1 MMRRISWLALSS
13 ALYFST
19 QLVLAAEPA
28 PAAPAPAAPTPA
40 PAAPKAA
47 PAAPAP
53 KAAPAAPKAAP
64 GAPAA
69 AKAAPKAEAT
79 APSAEANAPKTE
91 AELNKAQ
98 AAQRF
103 DRGLQLFNE
112 GDNAGA
118 LAEFKQTY
126 ALMPNPIVLFNI
138 GLVYAAMGRPVDAVD
153 ALTPVVDSATLSAE
167 QRERAQKTL
176 EDQQARIGRIA
187 VTTVPV
193 GARIDV
199 DGVEVART
207 PLTAPLRVPEGSH
220 VIGAVAEGYAH
231 ARKEIIV
238 AGNAD
243 ASVNFELVLSTAKR
257 PANLTIRSRITDA
270 EVLIDGKSFGKT
282 PLASSLALPAGQ
294 HTVELRRPGY
304 QAGRQLVEVGESSIA
319 EVTLDLAV
327 DPAALAT
334 DGADLTIS
342 VREPNLNL
350 SIDREPLRLYT
361 GPLRLPRGVHH
372 LHLEQAGYLPF
383 DQDIT
388 LDTAKPLRLTPYLM
402 PTPEA
407 RKAHNDN
414 VRMHRTW
421 GWILTGAGVAVAGGG
436 VTWLIV
442 NSSKK
447 SDALAT
453 YNHWVTQ
460 QEYASDDNPD
470 TKPDKGT
477 SCDLSGGSNFEQCNL
492 EVQNAQDAYDSAKA
506 RDIPGYV
513 AIGVGAAALGTGIVL
528 LLTGESAHR
537 FDPPAKDGASKSPSW
552 AFAPGPG
559 QLGLG
564 LRAAF

>member
-1 MMRRISWLALSS
+1 MIRRISWLALPS
-13 ALYFST
+13 ALYLST
-19 QLVLAAEPA
+19 QPVRAAEPA
-28 PAAPAPAAPTPA
+28 PAAPKPAAT
-40 PAAPKAA
+40 APKAA
-47 PAAPAP
+47 PAAAVAPKPAPAPAKPAP
-53 KAAPAAPKAAP
+53 KADAVAPSTAAAPQ
-64 GAPAA
+64 
-69 AKAAPKAEAT
+69 
-79 APSAEANAPKTE
+79 TE

-153 ALTPVVDSATLSAE
+153 ALTPVVDSATLSPE

-176 EDQQARIGRIA
+176 SDQQQRIGRIS
-187 VTTVPV
+187 VTSVPV

-207 PLTAPLRVPEGSH
+207 PLSAPLRVAEGSH

-231 ARKEIIV
+231 ARKEILV

-243 ASVNFELVLSTAKR
+243 ASVNFELLLSTAKR
-257 PANLTIRSRITDA
+257 PANLTIRSRIVDA
-270 EVLIDGKSFGKT
+270 EVLIDDKSFGKT

-294 HTVELRRPGY
+294 HTVELRRAGY
-304 QAGRQLVEVGESSIA
+304 QSGKQLVEVGESSVA
-319 EVTLDLAV
+319 EVTLDLTV
-327 DPAALAT
+327 DTQALAK

-361 GPLRLPRGVHH
+361 GSLRLPKGAHH

-388 LDTAKPLRLTPYLM
+388 LDSQKPLLLTPYLM
-402 PTPEA
+402 PTPET

-414 VRMHRTW
+414 VRLHRTW

-447 SDALAT
+447 SDALST
-453 YNHWVTQ
+453 YNYLSTQ
-460 QEYASDDNPD
+460 REYGTDNDPD
-470 TKPDKGT
+470 TKPEKG
-477 SCDLSGGSNFEQCNL
+477 SPCDLAGGGDFNQCNL
-492 EVQNAQDAYDSAKA
+492 DVENAQDAYDSAKA

-513 AIGVGAAALGTGIVL
+513 MIGVGAAALGTGIVM

-537 FDPPAKDGASKSPSW
+537 FDPPAKSAKSKPPSW

-559 QLGLG
+559 QVGLG
-564 LRAAF
+564 LSTSF

>member
-13 ALYFST
+13 ALYLST
-19 QLVLAAEPA
+19 QPVRAAEPA
-28 PAAPAPAAPTPA
+28 PAAPKPA
-40 PAAPKAA
+40 PAGPKAA
-47 PAAPAP
+47 PAAPVAP
-53 KAAPAAPKAAP
+53 KAAPTPAKPASKDAPAPSTAAAPP
-64 GAPAA
+64 
-69 AKAAPKAEAT
+69 
-79 APSAEANAPKTE
+79 TE

-153 ALTPVVDSATLSAE
+153 ALTPVVDSATLSPE

-176 EDQQARIGRIA
+176 SDQQQRIGRIS
-187 VTTVPV
+187 VTSVPA

-207 PLTAPLRVPEGSH
+207 PLSAPLRVAEGNH

-231 ARKEIIV
+231 AHKEILV

-270 EVLIDGKSFGKT
+270 EVLIDDKSFGKT

-294 HTVELRRPGY
+294 HTVELRRAGY
-304 QAGRQLVEVGESSIA
+304 QSGKQLVEVGESSIA

-327 DPAALAT
+327 DTQALAKE
-334 DGADLTIS
+334 GADLTIS
-342 VREPNLNL
+342 VREPHLNL
-350 SIDREPLRLYT
+350 SVDREPLRLYT
-361 GPLRLPRGVHH
+361 GTLRLPKGAHH

-383 DQDIT
+383 DQEIT
-388 LDTAKPLRLTPYLM
+388 LDSQKPLLLTPYLL

-421 GWILTGAGVAVAGGG
+421 GWILTGAGAAVAGGG

-453 YNHWVTQ
+453 YNHLSTQ
-460 QEYASDDNPD
+460 REYGTDNDPE
-470 TKPDKGT
+470 TKPEKG
-477 SCDLSGGSNFEQCNL
+477 SACDLSGGGDFQQCNL
-492 EVQNAQDAYDSAKA
+492 DVENAQDAYDSAKA

-513 AIGVGAAALGTGIVL
+513 MIGVGAAALGTGIVL
-528 LLTGESAHR
+528 LVTGESAHR
-537 FDPPAKDGASKSPSW
+537 FDPPAKSAKSNAPSW

-564 LRAAF
+564 LSRSF

>member
-13 ALYFST
+13 ALSLST
-19 QLVLAAEPA
+19 QPALAGDPA
-28 PAAPAPAAPTPA
+28 P
-40 PAAPKAA
+40 K
-47 PAAPAP
+47 PAP
-53 KAAPAAPKAAP
+53 KAAAGTAKPAPKADAPAP
-64 GAPAA
+64 GAEAA
-69 AKAAPKAEAT
+69 T
-79 APSAEANAPKTE
+79 PKTE

-176 EDQQARIGRIA
+176 TDQQQRIGRIS
-187 VTTVPV
+187 VTTVPA

-207 PLTAPLRVPEGSH
+207 PLSAPLRVAEGSH

-243 ASVNFELVLSTAKR
+243 ASVTFELVLSTAKR

-270 EVLIDGKSFGKT
+270 EVLIDGQPAGKT
-282 PLASSLALPAGQ
+282 PLASSLALPAGV
-294 HTVELRRPGY
+294 HKVELRRAGY
-304 QAGRQLVEVGESSIA
+304 QSGSQQVEVGENSTA
-319 EVTLDLAV
+319 EVTFELPV
-327 DPAALAT
+327 DSQALAT
-334 DGADLTIS
+334 EGAELTIS

-350 SIDREPLRLYT
+350 SIDSEPLRSYT
-361 GPLRLPRGVHH
+361 GTLRLPKGPHH
-372 LHLEQAGYLPF
+372 LHLQQAGFLPF

-388 LDTAKPLRLTPYLM
+388 LDSAKPLLLTPYLR
-402 PTPEA
+402 PTPETL
-407 RKAHNDN
+407 KAHNDN

-421 GWILTGAGVAVAGGG
+421 GWILTGAGAAVAGGG
-436 VTWLIV
+436 VVWLV
-442 NSSKK
+442 ANSSKK

-453 YNHWVTQ
+453 YNHW
-460 QEYASDDNPD
+460 SDQRNKLTDGNPD
-470 TKPDKGT
+470 TNPDKGT
-477 SCDLSGGSNFEQCNL
+477 SCDVAGGGDSEQCNL
-492 EVQNAQDAYDSAKA
+492 EVDNAKDAYDSAKA

-513 AIGVGAAALGTGIVL
+513 AIGVGVAALGTGVVL

-537 FDPPAKDGASKSPSW
+537 FDPPTKEAKAKAPSW

-564 LRAAF
+564 LSTTF

>member
-1 MMRRISWLALSS
+1 MIRRISWFALSS
-13 ALYFST
+13 ALYLST
-19 QLVLAAEPA
+19 RLVAAA
-28 PAAPAPAAPTPA
+28 DAAPPKTPA
-40 PAAPKAA
+40 PKPETPKA
-47 PAAPAP
+47 
-53 KAAPAAPKAAP
+53 
-64 GAPAA
+64 GASKP
-69 AKAAPKAEAT
+69 E
-79 APSAEANAPKTE
+79 APKTE

-138 GLVYAAMGRPVDAVD
+138 GLVYAAMSRPVDAVD
-153 ALTPVVDSATLSAE
+153 ALSPVVDSATLSAE

-176 EDQQARIGRIA
+176 SDQQARIGR
-187 VTTVPV
+187 VSVSTVPV

-207 PLTAPLRVPEGSH
+207 PLTAPLRVAEGSH

-243 ASVNFELVLSTAKR
+243 ASVDFELVLGVAKR

-270 EVLIDGKSFGKT
+270 EVLIDSQPVGKT
-282 PLASSLALPAGQ
+282 PLASSLALPAGR
-294 HTVELRRPGY
+294 HTVELRRAGY
-304 QAGRQLVEVGESSIA
+304 QSGTQQVEVGESSTA
-319 EVTLDLAV
+319 EVSFELGV
-327 DPAALAT
+327 DNQALAK
-334 DGADLTIS
+334 DGADLSIS

-350 SIDREPLRLYT
+350 SIDQEPLRLYT
-361 GPLRLPRGVHH
+361 GPLRLPKGPHH
-372 LHLEQAGYLPF
+372 VQLQQAGYLPF
-383 DQDIT
+383 EQDIS
-388 LDTAKPLRLTPYLM
+388 LDSAKPLLLTPYLR
-402 PTPEA
+402 PTPETL
-407 RKAHNDN
+407 KAHNDN

-421 GWILTGAGVAVAGGG
+421 GWILTGAGAAVAGGG

-447 SDALAT
+447 SDALNT
-453 YNHWVTQ
+453 YNHW
-460 QEYASDDNPD
+460 SDQRNRATDGDAGTNPD
-470 TKPDKGT
+470 DG
-477 SCDLSGGSNFEQCNL
+477 SACDVSGGGDFEQCNL

-513 AIGVGAAALGTGIVL
+513 ALGVGVAALGTGVVL
-528 LLTGESAHR
+528 LLTGESPRR
-537 FDPPAKDGASKSPSW
+537 FDPPAKNAGVRAPTW
-552 AFAPGPG
+552 ALAKGPG

-564 LRAAF
+564 LSAAF

>member
-1 MMRRISWLALSS
+1 MRRISWLALPG
-13 ALYFST
+13 ALYLST
-19 QLVLAAEPA
+19 QPVHAAEPA
-28 PAAPAPAAPTPA
+28 PKAPPKAAPAPATAKPA
-40 PAAPKAA
+40 PKTEATP

-53 KAAPAAPKAAP
+53 SPASEGDP
-64 GAPAA
+64 
-69 AKAAPKAEAT
+69 
-79 APSAEANAPKTE
+79 
-91 AELNKAQ
+91 NKAQ

-153 ALTPVVDSATLSAE
+153 ALTAVVDSATLSPE

-176 EDQQARIGRIA
+176 SDQQQRIGRIS
-187 VTTVPV
+187 VTTVPA

-207 PLTAPLRVPEGSH
+207 PLTAPLRVAEGSH

-243 ASVNFELVLSTAKR
+243 ASVSFELVLGAAKR
-257 PANLTIRSRITDA
+257 PANLTIRSRIVDA
-270 EVLIDGKSFGKT
+270 DVLLDDKSIGKT
-282 PLASSLALPAGQ
+282 PLVSSLAVPAGQ
-294 HTVELRRPGY
+294 HTVELRRSGY
-304 QAGRQLVEVGESSIA
+304 QSGKQQVEVGESSVA

-327 DPAALAT
+327 DSAALAKE
-334 DGADLTIS
+334 GADLTIS

-350 SIDREPLRLYT
+350 SIDQEPLRLYT
-361 GPLRLPRGVHH
+361 GTLRLPKGAHH
-372 LHLEQAGYLPF
+372 VHLEQAGYLPF
-383 DQDIT
+383 DQDIS
-388 LDTAKPLRLTPYLM
+388 LDGAKPLLLTPYLM

-421 GWILTGAGVAVAGGG
+421 GWILTGAGAAVAGGG

-453 YNHWVTQ
+453 YNHKVDQ
-460 QEYASDDNPD
+460 VAN
-470 TKPDKGT
+470 PDKG
-477 SCDLSGGSNFEQCNL
+477 SVCDSMSSNGNFDQCNA
-492 EVQNAQDAYDSAKA
+492 EVTDAKDAYDSAKA
-506 RDIPGYV
+506 KDIPGYV
-513 AIGVGAAALGTGIVL
+513 ALGVGVAALGTGIVL

-537 FDPPAKDGASKSPSW
+537 FDPPAKQAKAKAPSW
-552 AFAPGPG
+552 AFVPGPG

-564 LRAAF
+564 LGTAF